1 MSLRTPDLQSGAISR
16 SAICPSKRGTDRAN
30 LYFKPRG
37 GSSRIT
43 LTTAAYRA
51 ACLSMFTTERREA
64 FSWHSSCQRSRSRK
78 PRAMGSPSGL
88 APEFPGSQPGV
99 LLLDDDEHTNKKEAP
114 TESARLP
121 YGNNL
126 AVNYVRISALT
137 KNKLNRIS
145 LCCMANQTGLD
156 SQPSSGCCI
165 SEPRDPAGLKLR
177 LGCELEYIMVG
188 ISS

>member
-1 MSLRTPDLQSGAISR
+1 
-16 SAICPSKRGTDRAN
+16 
-30 LYFKPRG
+30 
-37 GSSRIT
+37 
-43 LTTAAYRA
+43 
-51 ACLSMFTTERREA
+51 
-64 FSWHSSCQRSRSRK
+64 
-78 PRAMGSPSGL
+78 MGSPSGL

-137 KNKLNRIS
+137 KNKLDWES

-156 SQPSSGCCI
+156 SQPSSGCCKD
-165 SEPRDPAGLKLR
+165 EPRDPAGLKLR
-177 LGCELEYIMVG
+177 LSCELEYVMVG
-188 ISS
+188 NSPQKMAHAKIGRGALVSLETHGTAMQCGL